1 MIDFTGLGRM
11 KIHELKGR
19 QCVQFFPDVGKTVQ
33 DMLKVLDEGL
43 KKRNQYRGILMQSES
58 SKKKGLPVPCVI
70 IFGEENR

>member
-19 QCVQFFPDVGKTVQ
+19 QCVQFFPDAGKTVQ
-33 DMLKVLDEGL
+33 DMLKVLDDGL
-43 KKRNQYRGILMQSES
+43 KGTKRHRGILMQSES

-70 IFGEENR
+70 IFEER

>member
-19 QCVQFFPDVGKTVQ
+19 QCVQFFPDVGKTV
-33 DMLKVLDEGL
+33 
-43 KKRNQYRGILMQSES
+43 ILMQSES
-58 SKKKGLPVPCVI
+58 SRKKGLPVPCVI